1 MRCLTGGWFEGILYA
16 MNARGR
22 DKRAAAKAKQLGRWG
37 RLVSGMTLFCLVC
50 CLIGPDRLDAQTPEP
65 QPASS
70 ADDEAWL
77 DETMASMTTAD
88 KVGQLFLVSF
98 PGSYIGEGSEIAELV
113 QILRV
118 GGVLLSP
125 AYENFGNG
133 AFAPMQILTLTTG
146 LQTLA
151 FSDSYPVTL
160 TLSVPVTV
168 TLPVGATPS
177 ALDRETIT
185 TTTTVTYT
193 EVITRPPQR
202 IPLFTAISQEGDGY
216 PYTSLRGGFTP
227 LPSNM
232 AVGAT
237 WDDTHASTFGMIVG
251 SELETVGVNLLLG
264 PSLDVLSE
272 PRPAQSGDLG
282 ARVFGGDP
290 YWVGRLGQAYIAG
303 VHVGSDWRV
312 ATVAKHLPGL
322 GASDRSL
329 EDEIATVD
337 KSLQD
342 LRLIELPPFFAVTS
356 GEMITDTADALMT
369 AHIRYRGFQ
378 GSIRYVTQPISLNAQ
393 GLQDIL
399 AQPELVP
406 WRDAGGVLVSDSLGV
421 PAVRRHYSPEL
432 EAFPHRQIALDAFMA
447 GNDLLTLSRFSLTD
461 SWEDH
466 LRNVADTILFF
477 QARYE
482 EDETFRSRVDQSV
495 RRILTLKRRLCSE
508 FSLDGCTGSADDL
521 ATIGAFHGSV
531 AKIAQG
537 AVTLLY
543 PAIDELAVRLPR
555 PPRQDE
561 NIVIFTDSREVREC
575 DRCLPFYLL
584 NPQSL
589 EETILRLYGP
599 EATGQV
605 DPERIASYTF
615 AELHAFLQYGSPDLD
630 AAVSEADWIVFA
642 MLDYAPDEYPSS
654 MALKEFLREWTIG
667 QATQNIIVMAHE
679 APYYLDTTEVSKL
692 TAYYGLYG
700 KVEPFVDA
708 AARVL
713 FHEYAPAGQSPV
725 TVDGVGYDLGKQL
738 LPDPEQV
745 ISVVWADQ
753 PPEVEG
759 TPEPVKLEV
768 GDPLRIRTSLIRDR
782 NGNLVPDGTPVTF
795 HYVYVDEGLGGQVDA
810 VALNGFAETVLTL
823 EHAGILEIR
832 ATSDPAKNSSPLQVI
847 NQGETT
853 EILTPTPTPTPTPTY
868 TPTPTPTPTS
878 TPTPTPTWT
887 PTSTPSPTV
896 EVVVEP
902 PPPPTPRVQWSDLLW
917 ALAGMAAAGVLII
930 LVGRGAQLTSRIVTP
945 LSRAALLGGVCGLAG
960 YVYYGL
966 GLPGSA
972 MMDGIMPGLRG
983 LLIGFVCALVPVQ
996 LILLLARLSERGK

>member
-1 MRCLTGGWFEGILYA
+1 MGCLTGRAFEGIL
-16 MNARGR
+16 
-22 DKRAAAKAKQLGRWG
+22 
-37 RLVSGMTLFCLVC
+37 SGMMGRSGTNRTDSGGLDRWLRLLSCMVLLCLLPL
-50 CLIGPDRLDAQTPEP
+50 LIWPGHLDAQTPEP
-65 QPASS
+65 KLPSP

-77 DETMASMTTAD
+77 EEAMARMTTAD
-88 KVGQLFLVSF
+88 KVGQLFLVAF
-98 PGSYIGEGSEIAELV
+98 PGSDIGEGSDIARLV

-118 GGVLLSP
+118 GGVILSP
-125 AYENFGNG
+125 SYENFGNG
-133 AFAPMQILTLTTG
+133 AFAPMQVLSLTTG
-146 LQTLA
+146 LQDLA
-151 FSDSYPVTL
+151 FTSSYPVTL
-160 TLSVPVTV
+160 TLVVPVTV

-177 ALDRETIT
+177 PSGRETIT
-185 TTTTVTYT
+185 TTTMVTYT
-193 EVITRPPQR
+193 EVITRPPQE
-202 IPLFTAISQEGDGY
+202 IPLFTAVSQEGDGY
-216 PYTSLRGGFTP
+216 PYTSLRGGFTH

-237 WDDTHASTFGMIVG
+237 WNAAHAAAFGMIIG
-251 SELETVGVNLLLG
+251 GELEAVGLNLLLG
-264 PSLDVLSE
+264 PSLDILSE
-272 PRPAQSGDLG
+272 PRPGQSGDLG
-282 ARVFGGDP
+282 TRVFGGDP
-290 YWVGRLGQAYIAG
+290 YWVGRLGQAYIGG
-303 VHVGSDWRV
+303 VHLGSDWRV
-312 ATVAKHLPGL
+312 ATVAKHVPGL
-322 GASDRSL
+322 GAGDRSL

-342 LRLIELPPFFAVTS
+342 LRLIELPPFFAVTH
-356 GEMITDTADALMT
+356 GDPITDTTDALMT

-393 GLQDIL
+393 GLQEIL
-399 AQPELVP
+399 TQPELVP
-406 WRDAGGVLVSDSLGV
+406 WREAGGVLVSDSLGV

-432 EAFPHRQIALDAFMA
+432 ESFPHRQIALDAFMA
-447 GNDLLTLSRFSLTD
+447 GNDLLTLSRFALTD

-466 LRNVADTILFF
+466 IRNVTDTILFF
-477 QARYE
+477 QVRYE

-495 RRILTLKRRLCSE
+495 RRILTLKRHMCPE
-508 FSLDGCTGSADDL
+508 FSLDACTGSAE
-521 ATIGAFHGSV
+521 AMTAVGIANGSV
-531 AKIAQG
+531 AQIAQG

-543 PAIDELAVRLPR
+543 PAADEFSVRLPR

-561 NIVIFTDSREVREC
+561 NILIFTDSREVREC

-584 NPQSL
+584 NPQAL

-605 DPERIASYTF
+605 DPERIRSYTF
-615 AELHAFLQYGSPDLD
+615 AELHAFLQYGSPDL
-630 AAVSEADWIVFA
+630 AATISEADWLVFA

-700 KVEPFVDA
+700 KEEPFVDA
-708 AARVL
+708 SARVL
-713 FHEYAPAGQSPV
+713 FQEYAPAGQSPV

-745 ISVVWADQ
+745 ISVLWADQ

-795 HYVYVDEGLGGQVDA
+795 HYVYLDEGLGGQVEA
-810 VALNGFAETVLTL
+810 VALNGFAETALTL
-823 EHAGILEIR
+823 EHAGVLEIR
-832 ATSDPAKNSSPLQVI
+832 ATSDPAQNSLPLQVI

-853 EILTPTPTPTPTPTY
+853 EILTPTPMPTPTY
-868 TPTPTPTPTS
+868 TPTATPTPTS
-878 TPTPTPTWT
+878 TPTSTPTLT
-887 PTSTPSPTV
+887 PTVTPSPTP
-896 EVVVEP
+896 EPVVEP
-902 PPPPTPRVQWSDLLW
+902 PPLPKPRVQWFDLVW
-917 ALAGMAAAGVLII
+917 ALAGMVAAGGVVT
-930 LVGRGAQLTSRIVTP
+930 LVGRWVHVTARIVTP
-945 LSRAALLGGVCGLAG
+945 LSRAALLSGACGLAG

-966 GLPGSA
+966 GLPGSSIV
-972 MMDGIMPGLRG
+972 DEIMPGLRG
-983 LLIGFVCALVPVQ
+983 LLIGFVCGLVPV
-996 LILLLARLSERGK
+996 LLVFLLARLSERSR

>member
-1 MRCLTGGWFEGILYA
+1 MGQVVNQRGIAVY
-16 MNARGR
+16 
-22 DKRAAAKAKQLGRWG
+22 LGRWG
-37 RLVSGMTLFCLVC
+37 RLLSCIAVVCLVS
-50 CLIGPDRLDAQTPEP
+50 CLVGPVRSGAQGSEP
-65 QPASS
+65 QASPS
-70 ADDEAWL
+70 ADREVWL
-77 DETMASMTTAD
+77 EEMMARMTTAD

-98 PGSYIGEGSEIAELV
+98 PGSYIGEGSEVAQLV

-125 AYENFGNG
+125 AHENFGNG
-133 AFAPMQILTLTTG
+133 AFAPTQILTLTSG
-146 LQTLA
+146 LQNLA
-151 FSDSYPVTL
+151 FSSSYPVTL

-168 TLPVGATPS
+168 TVPVGATPS
-177 ALDRETIT
+177 PSNRETIT

-193 EVITRPPQR
+193 EVITRPPQG
-202 IPLFTAISQEGDGY
+202 IPLLTAISQEGDGY

-237 WDDTHASTFGMIVG
+237 WDDINASEFGMIVG
-251 SELETVGVNLLLG
+251 SELEAVGVNLLLG

-282 ARVFGGDP
+282 TRVFGGDP
-290 YWVGRLGQAYIAG
+290 YWVGRLGQAYIGG
-303 VHVGSDWRV
+303 VHLGSDWRV
-312 ATVAKHLPGL
+312 AAVAKHLPGL

-342 LRLIELPPFFAVTS
+342 LRLIELPPFFAVTA
-356 GEMITDTADALMT
+356 GNRITNTADALMT

-393 GLQDIL
+393 GLREIL
-399 AQPELVP
+399 AQPELVS

-432 EAFPHRQIALDAFMA
+432 ESFPHRQIALDAFMA
-447 GNDLLTLSRFSLTD
+447 GNDLLTLSRFSLVD

-466 LRNVADTILFF
+466 VRNVTDTILFF

-495 RRILTLKRRLCSE
+495 RRILRLKRRLCPE
-508 FSLDGCTGSADDL
+508 FSQDSCAGSAENL
-521 ATIGAFHGSV
+521 ARLGASNGSV
-531 AKIAQG
+531 AQIAKE

-543 PAIDELAVRLPR
+543 PAVDELAVRLPR

-561 NIVIFTDSREVREC
+561 NILIFTDSREVREC

-584 NPQSL
+584 NPQAL

-599 EATGQV
+599 DATGQV

-630 AAVSEADWIVFA
+630 AAISEANWIVFA
-642 MLDYAPDEYPSS
+642 MLDYAPDLHPSS

-679 APYYLDTTEVSKL
+679 APYYLDSTEVSKL

-700 KVEPFVDA
+700 KEGPFVDA
-708 AARVL
+708 SARVL
-713 FHEYAPAGQSPV
+713 FQEYAPAGQSPV

-738 LPDPEQV
+738 LPDPDQV

-753 PPEVEG
+753 KPEVEG

-768 GDPLRIRTSLIRDR
+768 GDPLRIRTSLIRDS

-795 HYVYVDEGLGGQVDA
+795 HYVYVDEGLGGQVEA
-810 VALNGFAETVLTL
+810 IALNGFAETVLTL

-832 ATSDPAKNSSPLQVI
+832 ATSDPAMNSLPLQVI

-853 EILTPTPTPTPTPTY
+853 EILTPTPTSTPTPTH
-868 TPTPTPTPTS
+868 TPTPTS
-878 TPTPTPTWT
+878 TPTATPTLTPTWT
-887 PTSTPSPTV
+887 PTSTPSPTA
-896 EVVVEP
+896 ELEVEP
-902 PPPPTPRVQWSDLLW
+902 PPQPTPRVQWSDLVW
-917 ALAGMAAAGVLII
+917 ALAGMVAASGASV
-930 LVGRGAQLTSRIVTP
+930 LVGREAQLKSRIVTP
-945 LSRAALLGGVCGLAG
+945 LSRAALLVGVFGLAG

-972 MMDGIMPGLRG
+972 IVDGIMPGLKG
-983 LLIGFVCALVPVQ
+983 LLIGFVCGLVPVQ
-996 LILLLARLSERGK
+996 LIFVLARLSERGK